1 MLNTEEQQSEDQKS
15 QDEEQLKK
23 LYSEHDEAS

>member
-15 QDEEQLKK
+15 EEEQLKK